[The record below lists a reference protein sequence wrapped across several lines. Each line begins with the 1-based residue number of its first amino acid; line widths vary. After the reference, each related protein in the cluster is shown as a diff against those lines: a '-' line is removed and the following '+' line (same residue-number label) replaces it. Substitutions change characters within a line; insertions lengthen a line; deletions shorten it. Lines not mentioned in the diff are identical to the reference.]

1 VRVRQKRSY
10 RDKLLDRS
18 QLLDR
23 IQLDRIQGKRVVFTN
38 GCFDLLHSGHLA
50 LLESAAER
58 GDVLVVGVNEDASVA
73 GLKGPDRPFVPF
85 DQRAALLAGLETVDY
100 VVGFTEST
108 PLRLIEDLRPDV
120 LVKGADWSTDSIVG
134 RSVVEATGGSVVSQ
148 PLVRGRST
156 TELVRRI
163 RQVPIHGS
171 ETPDG

>member
-1 VRVRQKRSY
+1 MIRQKRSY
-10 RDKLLDRS
+10 RDKLLDRP

-23 IQLDRIQGKRVVFTN
+23 IQLDRVQGKRVVFTN

-73 GLKGPDRPFVPF
+73 GLKGADRPFVPF

-108 PLRLIEDLRPDV
+108 PLRLIEDLHPDV

-134 RSVVEATGGSVVSQ
+134 RSVVEVDLFAFRQILIYIKILSITHGQSYMPPFVQ
-148 PLVRGRST
+148 FPLLTQS
-156 TELVRRI
+156 
-163 RQVPIHGS
+163 
-171 ETPDG
+171 